1 MSEQCAENE
10 RAEKANVAGQ
20 QHQETGGKEH
30 DKRAAAVR
38 REVFTSACFQSTT
51 LILGTPD

>member
-1 MSEQCAENE
+1 MPEQCAANE

-30 DKRAAAVR
+30 DKRTDAVR
-38 REVFTSACFQSTT
+38 PEVFTSACFQSTT
-51 LILGTPD
+51 LIHGTPD